1 MTGAAARGVQ
11 VRSSSRAACLS
22 CGTMRCLMA
31 SISGSGL
38 IAPQLSEIGVNEP
51 PTLRA
56 SVDDLARFA

>member
-1 MTGAAARGVQ
+1 
-11 VRSSSRAACLS
+11 
-22 CGTMRCLMA
+22 MRCLMA

-56 SVDDLARFA
+56 GVDDLARFA